1 MSASAVNC
9 AAGRY
14 DRRGAKMSVMR
25 EREEVRSQQRID
37 PRGEAGQQIQGIN
50 RWVRTTRNN
59 LAFHNAQLQKGSTEG
74 DEQI

>member
-25 EREEVRSQQRID
+25 SGEREREEGRSEASDGSQR
-37 PRGEAGQQIQGIN
+37 RQGSSY
-50 RWVRTTRNN
+50 
-59 LAFHNAQLQKGSTEG
+59 KG
-74 DEQI
+74 

>member
-25 EREEVRSQQRID
+25 SGERERGGEARSQRRI
-37 PRGEAGQQIQGIN
+37 PEEAGQQLQGID
-50 RWVRTTRNN
+50 RGIRSTRNN
-59 LAFHNAQLQKGSTEG
+59 LALYNAQQ
-74 DEQI
+74 

>member
-25 EREEVRSQQRID
+25 ERGGRSEASDGLILE
-37 PRGEAGQQIQGIN
+37 EAGQQIQGIID
-50 RWVRTTRNN
+50 
-59 LAFHNAQLQKGSTEG
+59 GSGPHAIT
-74 DEQI
+74 